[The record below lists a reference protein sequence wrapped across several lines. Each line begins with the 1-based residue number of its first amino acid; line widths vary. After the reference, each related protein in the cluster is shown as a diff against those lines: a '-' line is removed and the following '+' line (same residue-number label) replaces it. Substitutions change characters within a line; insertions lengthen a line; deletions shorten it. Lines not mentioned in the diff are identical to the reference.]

1 MISRP
6 WPGEGWESLEILR
19 LTISQRLQDLLSGNL
34 GKNSL
39 YLKTSS
45 ATYEFILDFLF
56 LFLITLTQL
65 VHNTLGTSER

>member
-1 MISRP
+1 MKGGGS
-6 WPGEGWESLEILR
+6 SEILG
-19 LTISQRLQDLLSGNL
+19 LTISQRLHDLLSGNL

-39 YLKTSS
+39 YHETSS
-45 ATYEFILDFLF
+45 ATCEFILDFLF